1 MMNSNYDEV
10 VIVGVSS
17 VMPKSKTLQDFWQ
30 HLLQGESLISEI
42 NKGWNEDYFS
52 ESIDDLNTS
61 NSKWMAQCDGF
72 DCFDNAF
79 FNMSPAEA
87 DMCDPLQRIEL
98 QEVWKCIENSAVP
111 VERLQEKCTSVIVG
125 STVIDLFSNP
135 NMEKLEI
142 DHHTI
147 SGSFVFFIP
156 NRISNYFGFN
166 GQSSFID
173 TGCSSSTVALADAV
187 NLLKTNQCQYAIVS
201 GINIVKSPYILKT
214 MSKMGLFS
222 KSGKCSTFDAEADGI
237 VLGEGIITFLL
248 TTKREALEH
257 SYHIYGSIKG
267 ISVNHVAKTSGLV
280 APSVESQYELIKKAW
295 KDLDFSPEMIN
306 YAELHGTGTRLG
318 DPIEVEALRR
328 AYSEVTSDKGFCTIG
343 TVKPNIGHL
352 LGASGMAGILKVL
365 EMFENK
371 VIPKQINIK
380 NINPLIDLEN
390 SPFNICTENT
400 TWEPR
405 EEGDMLRASV
415 SSFGIAGVNSYV
427 VLEEYP
433 NSISLRTTEDDKKR
447 YLFTLSAKSRS
458 SLLNTINVWKD
469 GYESLL
475 SNNSLSDIEY
485 TLANTRQQFP
495 YRVGFCVTDKA
506 DLKNKIRNLSDDS
519 VLDTKKIGK
528 VLPLSLLLPDASKC
542 NQIVMNG
549 TWQKQEFQS
558 LLDRIGDEKV
568 KTESELYKV
577 LIRYFFAEK
586 LLCIM
591 SNVEGILLD
600 YDEDILLALC
610 VSGAIGIE
618 QLAQHYSD
626 ENTEIECGKIM
637 RNLLLPNGKLVE
649 TAFLTDEYFEQLYS
663 GLQFEIIDEEKEND
677 YKLDE
682 WFLQMNSLY
691 EHQRAFKKYLQE
703 LSTESQEYFDVIAF
717 ISNED
722 NDISSLVNPVQ
733 KFILFTSLT
742 IARVRLNKKWGIE
755 YVYPFADSRIES
767 ICKLVLE
774 KRISYGEAVREYMD
788 VIRKNRNV
796 RNKESKLNINQ
807 ANLLIKGALK
817 ICEERNEI
825 LCQSNMINAM
835 NGEDLF
841 DIALS
846 LWQQGINID
855 WKQCLLND
863 DAKGVALP
871 TYCFEPKKFR
881 MIYQTDY
888 ETCYNSK
895 LRNNRNIK
903 VKSYKADSLK
913 CGGKTVPSVCFTN
926 NETKFFSKCFSSV
939 VNLKSYLWSIETEN
953 NWGNIFEECI
963 FKVLQEKIQ
972 KNGLNKIVVAI
983 DDESITN
990 VNQCVNM
997 TYLLVINL
1005 VKAIQKLVAFID
1017 TEILFIFTGKKL
1029 ELFGKALTPLFK
1041 TVYLENEYIKMRNVY
1056 VENMEEVDFESLIQT
1071 EVDTFSHADY
1081 FVNYADG
1088 RRLSILWDDSMNQR
1102 GKSIWRDEGVYI
1114 IFGGFGGIGRALADY
1129 IGKRSKGTLVLVGRR
1144 SEDDRIR
1151 KYIDALNLN
1160 SAKVIY
1166 RQLDITKKEELSK
1179 FFSQIDSEY
1188 GRVDGIFNLTAVLSQ
1203 NFIENKVNDELRETI
1218 KSKVDASLY
1227 IDEITCNMKLDF
1239 ICNFSSISSV
1249 IGDYGLCDYVYA
1261 NGFMDEFSVWR
1272 EALRLK
1278 GKRYG
1283 YTYAINWP
1291 FWANGGLSMG
1301 EKEQKRFSETTGML
1315 PIQNDVALE
1324 LLDEIL
1330 SYRKSG
1336 QYCIAN
1342 GELEKIE
1349 EYMQKQLVLPKREAN
1364 NTKVDRVESGQSGRV
1379 KECVQKYFV
1388 SILSKELKMDEDEI
1402 DVEEAF
1408 ENYGVDSILIHKINR
1423 VLVKDFGDISITLF
1437 FDYSNI
1443 NQVVQYI
1450 LDNYSVSELSNI
1462 LKIDFNSIMIDDKNV
1477 IQRENECLE
1486 KRALDCSESVQCSD
1500 VAKHKNERD
1509 IAIIGMSGR
1518 FPGANNL
1525 DEYWKNLISGKD
1537 CISIIP
1543 KNRWDW
1549 EKYYDENIEN
1559 SYNGKMYS
1567 KWGGFIEDIDQF
1579 DPYLFS
1585 ITPADACKM
1594 DPQERML
1601 LEVVYEALEYAGYS
1615 KTRIKKDIDGDVGV
1629 FVGSTINGYRLLVED
1644 EYQKDN
1650 YVQHNAMSWSLANR
1664 VSYIFELS
1672 GPSYTVDSACSSS
1685 LSAIVDA
1692 CNHLRLGNCKMAIV
1706 GGVNLHIHPSEYI
1719 LRSQLR
1725 MLSSDGKCYS
1735 FGENANGYVPGE
1747 GVGAVILKPLNE
1759 AEKDGDII
1767 LGVIKG
1773 VATNHVGH
1781 PSGYTVPSKNAQ
1793 SQVIKK
1799 ALKDAKLS
1807 PKEVSLIEAH
1817 GTGTKL
1823 GDPIEIGGLMSAFG
1837 ENASSID
1844 KWCAISSVKSNIG
1857 HLEGASGIAS
1867 IIKVILQLK
1876 NRTKVP
1882 SINCEELNRGIHFEK
1897 TPFFIQREAQ
1907 PWISPNGRLTAGISS
1922 FGAGGANAHVIVSE
1936 YSIKSRTVVKNERE
1950 VPVFLSANTER
1961 ALNQNLNNMIA
1972 WLKNEILINNGDVEI
1987 SDIAYTT
1994 QVGREL
2000 LPYRICVKCQ
2010 NCTELLDEI
2019 SKYLKNENSVRTL
2032 ASFPEDRKKIKNEER
2047 EQYVEQIKMAINN
2060 HKLDI
2065 LIELALKGIDI
2076 DWNEVNK
2083 WQGGKIINMPS
2094 YAFDNDRYWIS
2105 TKNSVQCSSRQNELR
2120 GLTLLLDANISD
2132 IYGQKFVKT
2141 YRPNDYFVKDHCVNG
2156 KKLLA
2161 GMAQL
2166 EMALEAGMKTF
2177 VDDKITGLLDVHYVK
2192 SIAIEEQK
2200 DVEVEIDY
2208 DGNDYVFTVY
2218 NEASEVCSTGKYIF
2232 EVQNDYSD
2240 QVNISTATMNHDDVR
2255 KYYQGLRLFGF
2266 EFGDAFQCICNLF
2279 HNEQVVLGKIKKP
2292 EIYNESDAQE
2302 HVIYPEQIDSALQIV
2317 FKLMEGKIG
2326 LRDRFLPIGLGS
2338 FILYQPIKDDVISTA
2353 TLNSYSKEENSFCF
2367 DIKICSEQGIVLA
2380 EVNEYKLVLI
2390 NKLDA
2395 DNSKV
2400 VDKDLLLEKL
2410 KEKLDSGEI
2419 DAENLLFLLNR

>member
-17 VMPKSKTLQDFWQ
+17 VMPESKTLQDFWQ

-72 DCFDNAF
+72 DCFDNVF

-111 VERLQEKCTSVIVG
+111 LERLQKKCTSVIVG
-125 STVIDLFSNP
+125 STVTDLFSNP
-135 NMEKLEI
+135 DMEELEI

-173 TGCSSSTVALADAV
+173 TGCSASTVALADAV
-187 NLLKTNQCQYAIVS
+187 NLLKTNQCEYAIVS

-222 KSGKCSTFDAEADGI
+222 KSGKCSTFDAAADGI

-257 SYHIYGSIKG
+257 CNHIYGSIKG

-343 TVKPNIGHL
+343 SVKANIGHL

-380 NINPLIDLEN
+380 NVNPLIDFEN

-400 TWEPR
+400 TWKPR
-405 EEGDMLRASV
+405 QEGDVLRASV

-427 VLEEYP
+427 VLEECP
-433 NSISLRTTEDDKKR
+433 NSIPLKEENKKR
-447 YLFTLSAKSRS
+447 YLFILSAKSRN
-458 SLLNTINVWKD
+458 SLLNTINVWKN
-469 GYESLL
+469 GYESLV
-475 SNNSLSDIEY
+475 SDNSLCDIEY

-495 YRVGFCVTDKA
+495 YRVGFYVTDKD
-506 DLKNKIRNLSDDS
+506 DLKNKIRKLSDDS

-542 NQIVMNG
+542 NQIVMNS
-549 TWQKQEFQS
+549 TRQKREFQS
-558 LLDRIGDEKV
+558 LLDRIGDERV
-568 KTESELYKV
+568 ETESELCKV
-577 LIRYFFAEK
+577 LLRYFVAEK

-610 VSGAIGIE
+610 VSGAIDIE
-618 QLAQHYSD
+618 QLAQYYSD
-626 ENTEIECGKIM
+626 ENAEIECGKIT
-637 RNLLLPNGKLVE
+637 RKLLLPNGKPVE

-663 GLQFEIIDEEKEND
+663 DLQFEIIGEKKESNH
-677 YKLDE
+677 KINE

-691 EHQRAFKKYLQE
+691 KHQRAFKKYLQE
-703 LSTESQEYFDVIAF
+703 LSAESQEYFDVIAF

-755 YVYPFADSRIES
+755 FVYPFADSRIEN

-774 KRISYGEAVREYMD
+774 RCISYGEAVREYKE
-788 VIRKNRNV
+788 VVRKNKNV
-796 RNKESKLNINQ
+796 RNKKSKLDINQ
-807 ANLLIKGALK
+807 ANLLIKGVLK

-825 LCQSNMINAM
+825 LRQSNMINTM
-835 NGEDLF
+835 NGEELF

-855 WKQCLLND
+855 WKQCLIND
-863 DAKGVALP
+863 EAKGVALP

-881 MIYQTDY
+881 MIYQNDY
-888 ETCYNSK
+888 ETCYKSELK
-895 LRNNRNIK
+895 NNRNIK
-903 VKSYKADSLK
+903 VKAYKAYSLK
-913 CGGKTVPSVCFTN
+913 RDGKTVPSVCFTN
-926 NETKFFSKCFSSV
+926 NEKKFHSTCFSSV
-939 VNLKSYLWSIETEN
+939 VNFESDLWSIETEN
-953 NWGNIFEECI
+953 NWGNKFEERI

-972 KNGLNKIVVAI
+972 ENGLNKIVVAI

-990 VNQCVNM
+990 FNQCVNM

-1005 VKAIQKLVAFID
+1005 VKAIQKLIVFNN
-1017 TEILFIFTGKKL
+1017 TEILFVFTGKKL
-1029 ELFGKALTPLFK
+1029 ELYGKALTPLFK
-1041 TVYLENEYIKMRNVY
+1041 TIYLENEYIKMRNIY
-1056 VENMEEVDFESLIQT
+1056 IENMEEVDFESLVQT
-1071 EVDTFSHADY
+1071 EVDIFSDADY
-1081 FVNYADG
+1081 FVSYANG
-1088 RRLSILWDDSMNQR
+1088 RRLSGSWDDSMNQR
-1102 GKSIWRDEGVYI
+1102 GKAIWRNEGVYI
-1114 IFGGFGGIGRALADY
+1114 VFGGLGGIGRALADY

-1179 FFSQIDSEY
+1179 FFSQVVSEY

-1203 NFIENKVNDELRETI
+1203 NFIENKVNEELREAI

-1239 ICNFSSISSV
+1239 ICNFSSISSI

-1278 GKRYG
+1278 GQRYG

-1291 FWANGGLSMG
+1291 FWANGGLSIG
-1301 EKEQKRFSETTGML
+1301 EREQKRFSETTGML
-1315 PIQNDVALE
+1315 PIQNDFALE

-1342 GELEKIE
+1342 GELEKVE
-1349 EYMQKQLVLPKREAN
+1349 EYMQKQLVLPKSEAN
-1364 NTKVDRVESGQSGRV
+1364 NTKVDRGESGQSDRV
-1379 KECVQKYFV
+1379 KECVEKYFV
-1388 SILSKELKMDEDEI
+1388 SILSKELRMDEDEI
-1402 DVEEAF
+1402 DLEEAF

-1423 VLVKDFGDISITLF
+1423 VLVKDFSDISITLF
-1437 FDYSNI
+1437 FDHSNI
-1443 NQVVQYI
+1443 NQVVQHI

-1462 LKIDFNSIMIDDKNV
+1462 LKIDSNSILPDDKNV
-1477 IQRENECLE
+1477 IQRDNECLE
-1486 KRALDCSESVQCSD
+1486 KRALDCGESVQCSD
-1500 VAKHKNERD
+1500 TANLENERD

-1525 DEYWKNLISGKD
+1525 DEYWKNLISGKN
-1537 CISIIP
+1537 CISVIP
-1543 KNRWDW
+1543 KERWNW
-1549 EKYYDENIEN
+1549 EKYYDENSEN

-1579 DPYLFS
+1579 DPYLFN

-1650 YVQHNAMSWSLANR
+1650 YVQHNAMGWSLSNR
-1664 VSYIFELS
+1664 VSYVFELS
-1672 GPSYTVDSACSSS
+1672 GPSYTIDSACSSS
-1685 LSAIVDA
+1685 LNAIVDA

-1706 GGVNLHIHPSEYI
+1706 GGANLHIHPSEYI

-1725 MLSSDGKCYS
+1725 MLSPEGKCYS

-1823 GDPIEIGGLMSAFG
+1823 GDPIEIGGLVSAFG
-1837 ENASSID
+1837 ENANSID

-1857 HLEGASGIAS
+1857 HLEGASGIAA
-1867 IIKVILQLK
+1867 IIKVILQLQ

-1882 SINCEELNRGIHFEK
+1882 SINCDELNRGIHFEK

-1907 PWISPNGRLTAGISS
+1907 PWTCQNERLTAGISS

-1936 YSIKSRTVVKNERE
+1936 YSRKNRTVIKNEME

-1961 ALNQNLNNMIA
+1961 ALNQNLNNMKV
-1972 WLKNEILINNGDVEI
+1972 WLKNESLINNGEVVI

-2019 SKYLKNENSVRTL
+2019 SKYLNNEKSVRTFS
-2032 ASFPEDRKKIKNEER
+2032 SFPGDRKKIKNEER
-2047 EQYVEQIKMAINN
+2047 EQYAEQINIAINN
-2060 HKLDI
+2060 HNLDV

-2083 WQGGKIINMPS
+2083 WQDGKIINMPL
-2094 YAFDNDRYWIS
+2094 YAFDNERYWIS
-2105 TKNSVQCSSRQNELR
+2105 SKDSVEGSSRQNALS
-2120 GLTLLLDANISD
+2120 GLTFLLDANISD
-2132 IYGQKFVKT
+2132 VYGQKFVKT
-2141 YRPNDYFVKDHCVNG
+2141 YRPNDYFVKDHCING

-2161 GMAQL
+2161 GMVQL
-2166 EMALEAGMKTF
+2166 EMAFEAGMKTF

-2192 SIAIEEQK
+2192 GIVIEEQK
-2200 DVEVEIDY
+2200 NVEVEIDY

-2218 NEASEVCSTGKYIF
+2218 NEASEVCSTGKYVF
-2232 EVQNDYSD
+2232 EAQCDSSEK
-2240 QVNISTATMNHDDVR
+2240 VNISTATMNHDDVR
-2255 KYYQGLRLFGF
+2255 TYYQGLRACGF
-2266 EFGDAFQCICNLF
+2266 EFGDAFQCIYNLF
-2279 HNEQVVLGKIKKP
+2279 HNEQVVFGKIKKP
-2292 EIYNESDAQE
+2292 EIYNESDAKE
-2302 HVIYPEQIDSALQIV
+2302 HMIYPEQIDSALQIV

-2326 LRDRFLPIGLGS
+2326 LRDRFLPMGLGS
-2338 FILYQPIKDDVISTA
+2338 FILYQPIENDVISTA
-2353 TLNSYSKEENSFCF
+2353 MLNSYSKEEKSFCF
-2367 DIKICSEQGIVLA
+2367 DIKICNEQGIVLA
-2380 EVNEYKLVLI
+2380 EVNEYKLVLVS
-2390 NKLDA
+2390 KVDA

-2410 KEKLDSGEI
+2410 KAKLDSGEI
-2419 DAENLLFLLNR
+2419 NAENLLSLLNS